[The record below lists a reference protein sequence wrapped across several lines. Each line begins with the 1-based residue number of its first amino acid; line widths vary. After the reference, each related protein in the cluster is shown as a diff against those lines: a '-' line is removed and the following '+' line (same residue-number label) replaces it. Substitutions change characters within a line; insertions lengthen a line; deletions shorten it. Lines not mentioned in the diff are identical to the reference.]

1 MVIGAMHA
9 GMGVLKPMLSK
20 STGTLR
26 GKIIIGTMK
35 GDLHDIGKNIV
46 VMMLEGGGFE
56 VVDLGIDVSEEK
68 FLEAIRQHQPQVV
81 GMSALLTT
89 TMKEMKNTIQAIER
103 ARIKNQVK
111 TIVGGAPLTE
121 KFAKEIG
128 ADGYAPDAASAVDL
142 VKSLLAK

>member
-1 MVIGAMHA
+1 
-9 GMGVLKPMLSK
+9 
-20 STGTLR
+20 
-26 GKIIIGTMK
+26 
-35 GDLHDIGKNIV
+35 
-46 VMMLEGGGFE
+46 
-56 VVDLGIDVSEEK
+56 
-68 FLEAIRQHQPQVV
+68 
-81 GMSALLTT
+81 MSALLTT

-103 ARIKNQVK
+103 AGLKNQVK